1 MRLLSS
7 ATSSRCGNTSFAS
20 SHLPSIS
27 LGSLGNMVIM
37 DRRPSG
43 KAAVLSFP
51 ETERLSSANLMAVP
65 MYLQHGFTSICTASA
80 LAETGALRYMM
91 EHERWSLRS
100 LCEGLKL
107 QPGYTKSCVHL
118 LVSLDLLVDEG
129 GGGYRRGRDFDD
141 FVRLPFESIE
151 KYLSYDFAKVFDQNV
166 NAFFAQIDLT
176 GPKLPRIQLL
186 LESFY
191 LAPIVIYLRMYVQGT
206 SEAFKTTHLRLDESS
221 LGPSVLAIFQGLGWC
236 ADNTSKLTYMGTY
249 VLSTALNAGVP
260 ISYYPMFQEL
270 PKILMGDGSI
280 FAAQEADGHEVHVDR
295 VLNVIASGAQH
306 KRFFEHMCNGVF
318 NRVFDDQPLEDQP
331 AAVADMGCG
340 DGRLLLTLYEYV
352 RDHTKRGKHL
362 DKFPFTVI
370 GIDFNYE
377 SLDVTKETL
386 GSRNIPF
393 EVQWGD
399 IGDPDAAMDEL
410 EKRGFPRDS
419 VLHVRTFID
428 HDRPYIAPKRPGD
441 DYAMYAHG
449 VYNKNDGTIIDPSTM
464 LQSLVEH
471 LERWSDAVG
480 VHGMCILEAGQ
491 GPRQVGRAGVRG
503 DARPHP
509 RRLRGRRRGLVA
521 PRRRR
526 RGAPQLPALLRA
538 RPLGERERDLRRR
551 PRGALQGVP
560 EDRRRVLRGLRL
572 HGQRGPRPGPG
583 APRGRGR
590 QGPGRR
596 RQLVARGRRQ
606 RRQGRLR
613 DLRRRRAAVE
623 PLQAPLTVRR
633 GS

>member
-1 MRLLSS
+1 
-7 ATSSRCGNTSFAS
+7 
-20 SHLPSIS
+20 
-27 LGSLGNMVIM
+27 M

-151 KYLSYDFAKVFDQNV
+151 KYLTYDFAKVFDQNV

-236 ADNTSKLTYMGTY
+236 ADNTPKLTYMGTY

-306 KRFFEHMCNGVF
+306 KRFFEHIDVF
-318 NRVFDDQPLEDQP
+318 ADDAADSSLRG
-331 AAVADMGCG
+331 AVAAELLNFLLCYARALSANVNEICGVVRAARFKTSPKIG
-340 DGRLLLTLYEYV
+340 DGSFEDYV
-352 RDHTKRGKHL
+352 
-362 DKFPFTVI
+362 FTDN
-370 GIDFNYE
+370 GAHDPA
-377 SLDVTKETL
+377 LALHAAAGAK
-386 GSRNIPF
+386 
-393 EVQWGD
+393 VQAVVDNWWPEDGD
-399 IGDPDAAMDEL
+399 NG
-410 EKRGFPRDS
+410 G
-419 VLHVRTFID
+419 
-428 HDRPYIAPKRPGD
+428 
-441 DYAMYAHG
+441 
-449 VYNKNDGTIIDPSTM
+449 
-464 LQSLVEH
+464 
-471 LERWSDAVG
+471 
-480 VHGMCILEAGQ
+480 
-491 GPRQVGRAGVRG
+491 
-503 DARPHP
+503 
-509 RRLRGRRRGLVA
+509 
-521 PRRRR
+521 
-526 RGAPQLPALLRA
+526 RGAYATY
-538 RPLGERERDLRRR
+538 
-551 PRGALQGVP
+551 V
-560 EDRRRVLRGLRL
+560 V
-572 HGQRGPRPGPG
+572 G
-583 APRGRGR
+583 APPSNRSKL
-590 QGPGRR
+590 P
-596 RQLVARGRRQ
+596 
-606 RRQGRLR
+606 
-613 DLRRRRAAVE
+613 
-623 PLQAPLTVRR
+623 
-633 GS
+633 